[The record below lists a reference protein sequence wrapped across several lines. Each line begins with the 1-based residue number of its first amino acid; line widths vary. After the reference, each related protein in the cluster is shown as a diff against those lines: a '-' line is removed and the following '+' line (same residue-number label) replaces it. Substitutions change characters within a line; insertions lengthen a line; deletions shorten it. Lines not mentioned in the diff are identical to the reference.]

1 MAKLRVLFDLNVI
14 LDVLT
19 RREPFYADSA
29 KVWEKVETG
38 NVDGMLATHSITT
51 LFYLLSKHKTHQESS
66 NIIQSLLQV
75 FEVAAVDEGVIL
87 QALAL
92 AWQDF
97 EDAVQAV
104 AAARAGAIYI
114 ITRNIQDYKDSPIPA
129 CSPADFLTY
138 LRSSTE

>member
-1 MAKLRVLFDLNVI
+1 MAKLRVLLDLNII

-29 KVWEKVETG
+29 KIWEKVETG
-38 NVDGMLATHSITT
+38 HVDGMLAAHSVTT
-51 LFYLLSKHKTHQESS
+51 LFYLLLKNKTHQDAS

-75 FEVAAVDEGVIL
+75 FEIAGVDEGVIM

-104 AAARAGAIYI
+104 AAARSGAMYI
-114 ITRNIQDYKDSPIPA
+114 ITRNIQDYKDSPIPTFT
-129 CSPADFLTY
+129 PTDFLSH
-138 LRSSTE
+138 LRCCVE